1 MNSRRRP
8 VTAENICMPL
18 PNQATSPS
26 FRAHICAKHQ
36 QKSQLLSAKDKT
48 MAAMAPSTS
57 GFVRSRPS
65 LRSATKSA
73 GLARSAKSS
82 VQVAERIL
90 RYPGGVE
97 RRLSYPVAP
106 SSKEATAVQAADVD
120 GAAEARA
127 WISAWRTRS
136 LEQCLEPVS
145 AEAEDNAAEARAWIE
160 AWRSKPQE
168 PTPAVAEVS
177 SDNAAEARA
186 WIEAWRSKPQEP
198 TPAAAEVSSDNA
210 AEARAWIAKWRS
222 EQSQAPVAKATGLA
236 AADVFG
242 SWLQEEGVITFTA
255 EQLNDVCLKTALDTL
270 RNKC

>member
-1 MNSRRRP
+1 
-8 VTAENICMPL
+8 
-18 PNQATSPS
+18 
-26 FRAHICAKHQ
+26 
-36 QKSQLLSAKDKT
+36 
-48 MAAMAPSTS
+48 MAPSS

-82 VQVAERIL
+82 VQVAERVL

-106 SSKEATAVQAADVD
+106 SKEAPAMQAADVD

-136 LEQCLEPVS
+136 LEQCLEPSS
-145 AEAEDNAAEARAWIE
+145 AMAEDNAAEARAWIE

-168 PTPAVAEVS
+168 SSPAPVDES

-186 WIEAWRSKPQEP
+186 WIEAWRSTPQES
-198 TPAAAEVSSDNA
+198 TPAVAEVSSDNA

-222 EQSQAPVAKATGLA
+222 EKSPVAAAPKTSGLA